1 MWKYTISVIYYFL
14 DLNDPPGWRGRMFGV
29 WILRSIPSVRRAFN
43 SVNWKVFSLEPTS
56 KAAYGWAI
64 LFRGIQ
70 WHQGR
75 KERLFVR
82 ENGIQREI
90 KEIYCDN
97 LQLIRYTTQLLAE
110 SNGLIAARAD
120 NLPLCHRLKPN
131 GVHLIVQ
138 KCKELNITV
147 TGAKTKCGY
156 EPKYLDFTI
165 GRDGFSLHPFQ
176 ECCWKDELVN
186 LNGRSY
192 TWTTVTPHYIGR
204 QWMEMPD

>member
-1 MWKYTISVIYYFL
+1 MDITEDNLGPLLAQHHQFIE
-14 DLNDPPGWRGRMFGV
+14 DLT
-29 WILRSIPSVRRAFN
+29 
-43 SVNWKVFSLEPTS
+43 LEREN
-56 KAAYGWAI
+56 AI
-64 LFRGIQ
+64 L
-70 WHQGR
+70 
-75 KERLFVR
+75 K
-82 ENGIQREI
+82 EI

-97 LQLIRYTTQLLAE
+97 LQLRRYTTQLLAE
-110 SNGLIAARAD
+110 SNGLIAARAN
-120 NLPLCHRLKPN
+120 NLPMCHRLKPN

-176 ECCWKDELVN
+176 ECFWKDELVN

-192 TWTTVTPHYIGR
+192 TWNSTFKNFTLVYPTYHVATMNLRERFNEIDDRELEFVLQHHKAYDAKEFEQQNILNELVTRIHVGINY
-204 QWMEMPD
+204 